1 MNTTTAEDNRARL
14 LNIAAGGDG
23 HTAPYIEQDAQGGY
37 IVHLPAQRHAGG
49 KTSPA
54 IDIHVTTEEA
64 ARGLLHA
71 IETGAQ
77 PRAPKD
83 EDTDE

>member
-1 MNTTTAEDNRARL
+1 MKTTTDNRARL
-14 LNIAAGGDG
+14 LNMAAGGDG

-37 IVHLPAQRHAGG
+37 IVHLPTRQHAGG

-77 PRAPKD
+77 PRPPKD
-83 EDTDE
+83 EAMIAED